1 MKAVVIRE
9 AGGIDQLE
17 YREVPAPRPGPGEVS
32 VRLRAAAVN
41 RLDIWVRQG
50 GRGYPPGYP
59 HVSGS
64 DGAGEVMDI
73 GPTPGGAPAVTP
85 PGVGSPGVTKLRVG
99 DRVVIDPWIACGACE
114 ACRSG
119 ETVLCAQLRI
129 VGAHTPGTYAEQ
141 VCVPAENA
149 LPIPERLTDAEAAV
163 MPFAFSTA
171 WHALIERA
179 RLRAGESCLILA
191 AGSGVGSA
199 GIQIAKLTGARVFA
213 TASGST
219 KLQRARALG
228 ADETIDTL
236 QQEFAEEA
244 KRRTGGRGVDVVFEH
259 VGPATFAQ
267 SLRALAPGGRVVTC
281 GATTGP
287 AAAFDIPSLYGRQ
300 LAILGSTGG
309 TRRDVRT
316 VLRLAGEGRLR
327 PVIDVAFDLK
337 DAARAQERMLA
348 RDQFG
353 KIVLEP

>member
-1 MKAVVIRE
+1 MKAVIIRE

-17 YREVPAPRPGPGEVS
+17 YREVPVPRPGPGEVV
-32 VRLRAAAVN
+32 VRLRAAALN
-41 RLDIWVRQG
+41 HLDIWVRQG
-50 GRGYPPGYP
+50 GAGYPPRYP
-59 HVSGS
+59 HISGS
-64 DGAGEVMDI
+64 DGSGEVAAI
-73 GPTPGGAPAVTP
+73 GE
-85 PGVGSPGVTKLRVG
+85 GVTAPCVG

-114 ACRSG
+114 GCVAG
-119 ETVLCAQLRI
+119 ETGQCARLRI

-141 VCVPAENA
+141 VCLPAGNA
-149 LPIPERLTDAEAAV
+149 LPIPERLSEAEAAV
-163 MPFAFSTA
+163 MPLAFSTA

-179 RLRAGESCLILA
+179 RLRAGETCLILA

-199 GIQIAKLTGARVFA
+199 GIQIAKLAGARVFA
-213 TASGST
+213 TAST
-219 KLQRARALG
+219 ALKLQRARALG
-228 ADETIDTL
+228 ADETINYIE
-236 QQEFAEEA
+236 QEFAEEVR
-244 KRRTGGRGVDVVFEH
+244 RRTGGRGVDVVFEH

-267 SLRALAPGGRVVTC
+267 SLRALAAGGRLVTC

-287 AAAFDIPSLYGRQ
+287 AAAFDIRSLYSRQ
-300 LAILGSTGG
+300 LAIVGSTGG
-309 TRRDVRT
+309 THRDVRT

>member
-17 YREVPAPRPGPGEVS
+17 YREVLAPRPVPGEVR
-32 VRLRAAAVN
+32 VRLRAAALN
-41 RLDIWVRQG
+41 HLDIWVRQG
-50 GRGYPPGYP
+50 GRGYPPAYP
-59 HVSGS
+59 HISGS
-64 DGAGEVMDI
+64 DGAGEVTDA
-73 GPTPGGAPAVTP
+73 GE
-85 PGVGSPGVTKLRVG
+85 GVTTPRVG

-114 ACRSG
+114 ACLGG
-119 ETVLCAQLRI
+119 ETVQCAQLRI
-129 VGAHTPGTYAEQ
+129 IGAHLPGTYAEQ

-149 LPIPERLTDAEAAV
+149 LPIPERLSDAEAAV
-163 MPFAFSTA
+163 MPLVFSTA
-171 WHALIERA
+171 WHALIVRA

-199 GIQIAKLTGARVFA
+199 GIQIAKLAGARVFA
-213 TASGST
+213 TAST
-219 KLQRARALG
+219 PDKLQRARALG
-228 ADETIDTL
+228 ADETIDYL
-236 QQEFAEEA
+236 RQEFAEEV
-244 KRRTGGRGVDVVFEH
+244 KRRTGGRGVDLVFEH

-287 AAAFDIPSLYGRQ
+287 AAAFDIRSLYSRQ

-316 VLRLAGEGRLR
+316 VLRLAGEGSLR

>member
-1 MKAVVIRE
+1 VE
-9 AGGIDQLE
+9 
-17 YREVPAPRPGPGEVS
+17 
-32 VRLRAAAVN
+32 
-41 RLDIWVRQG
+41 
-50 GRGYPPGYP
+50 
-59 HVSGS
+59 
-64 DGAGEVMDI
+64 
-73 GPTPGGAPAVTP
+73 
-85 PGVGSPGVTKLRVG
+85 
-99 DRVVIDPWIACGACE
+99 
-114 ACRSG
+114 
-119 ETVLCAQLRI
+119 CAELRI

-141 VCVPAENA
+141 VTVPAQNA
-149 LPIPERLTDAEAAV
+149 LPIPQRLSEAEAAV
-163 MPFAFSTA
+163 MALVFSTA

-199 GIQIAKLTGARVFA
+199 AIQIAKLAGARVFA
-213 TASGST
+213 TASAAG

-228 ADETIDTL
+228 ADETINYL
-236 QQEFAEEA
+236 EQEFADEA
-244 KRRTGGRGVDVVFEH
+244 RRRTGGRGVDVVFEH

-267 SLRALAPGGRVVTC
+267 SLRALAPGGRLVTC

-287 AAAFDIPSLYGRQ
+287 AAAFDIRSLYSRQ
-300 LAILGSTGG
+300 LAIVGSTGG
-309 TRRDVRT
+309 TRQDVRT

>member
-17 YREVPAPRPGPGEVS
+17 YREVPAPRPGPGEVL
-32 VRLRAAAVN
+32 VRLRAAALN

-59 HVSGS
+59 HISGS
-64 DGAGEVMDI
+64 DGAGEVTDV
-73 GPTPGGAPAVTP
+73 GE
-85 PGVGSPGVTKLRVG
+85 GVASPRVG

-119 ETVLCAQLRI
+119 ETVLCAHLRI

-287 AAAFDIPSLYGRQ
+287 AAAFDIPSLYRRQ
-300 LAILGSTGG
+300 LVILGSTGG

-348 RDQFG
+348 RDLFG